1 MRDIGRACE
10 SAACDYLAKK
20 GCKIIARNYTVK
32 GGELDIIAE
41 NKDFIIF
48 VEVKA
53 RKAYNDEYGFTSPYG
68 RPSDAV
74 NTDKMKHI
82 RQAENAFIREHGY
95 KKKTPRNDVIEMSI
109 HEYSDCVCLEINHI
123 ENAF

>member
-1 MRDIGRACE
+1 MRDLGRACE

-20 GCKIIARNYTVK
+20 GYKISARNYTVK
-32 GGELDIIAE
+32 GGELDIVAE
-41 NKDFIIF
+41 NRDFIVF

-53 RKAYNDEYGFTSPYG
+53 RKAYGDSAGFSSPYG

-74 NTDKMKHI
+74 NADKIKHL
-82 RQAENAFIREHGY
+82 RNAAKAYVREHGY
-95 KKKTPRNDVIEMSI
+95 KKKTPRNDVVEIAI
-109 HEYSDCVCLEINHI
+109 HEYDDCVCLHINHI